1 MAAIATGGPMLTETA
16 GDQVASFEE
25 VYRASHAPMARL
37 AYVLMG
43 SRAVGDELVHDA
55 FARLYERFD
64 EIDNPGGFL
73 RVALIRLCSTARS
86 RRHMEA
92 DRLARLPE
100 APELAIPELDETW
113 AALARLRPERRL
125 VVALRFY
132 EDLSHAEIADL
143 LGCPVATVRTR
154 LHRGLADLRKEM
166 ER

>member
-1 MAAIATGGPMLTETA
+1 MLTETA

-25 VYRASHAPMARL
+25 VYRATQPPMARL

-43 SRAVGDELVHDA
+43 SQAVGDELVHDA
-55 FARLYERFD
+55 FTRLYEHFD
-64 EIDNPGGFL
+64 EVTNPGGFV
-73 RVALIRLCSTARS
+73 RVTLIRLCSTARS

-92 DRLARLPE
+92 ERVARLPE
-100 APELAIPELDETW
+100 PPALAIPELDETW
-113 AALARLRPERRL
+113 AALATLRPERRL

-132 EDLSHAEIADL
+132 EDLSHAEIAGL

-154 LHRGLADLRKEM
+154 LHRGLADLRKEI